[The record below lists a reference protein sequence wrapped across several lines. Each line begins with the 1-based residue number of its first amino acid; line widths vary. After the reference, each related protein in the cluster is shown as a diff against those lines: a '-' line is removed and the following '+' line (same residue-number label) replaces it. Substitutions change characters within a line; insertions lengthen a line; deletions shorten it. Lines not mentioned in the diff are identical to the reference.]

1 MLQYFFKFFLGFGR
15 QIRSFIPSSLA
26 ILCVAGVLSCNV
38 RGGTTTINGP
48 VNITVDAVVYTT
60 YYSTTEYSRIIENYT
75 QTIGS
80 SVTAPTDYP
89 NVLVGIKDATALFSQ
104 PWWVGGIDPNG
115 TKAQAAAIA
124 WYNAPGF
131 PINQGVQL
139 PNGSQTPYFAYA
151 TGDSSDQVRYAYAY
165 FDAGSSQVVSSIA
178 QAEVVSDSFSYAL
191 AGPVAGTPGPPVAV
205 PEPASILLWASIGL
219 AGGYGQL
226 RRKLRLWAASTASRI

>member
-60 YYSTTEYSRIIENYT
+60 YYSTTGYNFIDENYT
-75 QTIGS
+75 QPIGS
-80 SVTAPTDYP
+80 SVTAPTDFP

-104 PWWVGGIDPNG
+104 PWWVGAGEPSG
-115 TKAQAAAIA
+115 AKAQAAAIA

-131 PINQGVQL
+131 PINDGIRL
-139 PNGSQTPYFAYA
+139 PNGTQTPYFAYA

-165 FDAGSSQVVSSIA
+165 FDTGSGQVVSSIA
-178 QAEVVSDSFSYAL
+178 QAELSDTFSYAL